1 MKHPFRLTAAF
12 LTVLLLLALT
22 GLVACTSPLPAVDPQ
37 QAWVDFA
44 TPTPGAKL
52 VMAQR
57 LDGKNLPDGRY
68 FQVPPGSHELMV
80 RFDFE
85 VFVGGMGMFSD
96 PQERLCYITLNYDN
110 FQPGQRYR
118 LQARSLGFNAY
129 ARLYNAEGKVLT
141 EERLVNCLP

>member
-1 MKHPFRLTAAF
+1 LT
-12 LTVLLLLALT
+12 
-22 GLVACTSPLPAVDPQ
+22 PLPAVDPQ

-57 LDGKNLPDGRY
+57 LDGKNLNDGRF

-85 VFVGGMGMFSD
+85 VPTGGSFGGMGQTTDRTCFM
-96 PQERLCYITLNYDN
+96 TLQYDR
-110 FQPGQRYR
+110 FEAGQRYR
-118 LQARSLGFNAY
+118 LEGRSLGYNPNI
-129 ARLYNAEGKVLT
+129 RLYNKAGQLLA
-141 EERLVNCLP
+141 EERSVNCI

>member
-1 MKHPFRLTAAF
+1 MRQLLLPIAA
-12 LTVLLLLALT
+12 VLLS
-22 GLVACTSPLPAVDPQ
+22 ACTLTPLPAVDPQ

-57 LDGKNLPDGRY
+57 LDGKNLNDGRF

-85 VFVGGMGMFSD
+85 VPTGGSFGGMGQTTDRTCFM
-96 PQERLCYITLNYDN
+96 TLQYDR
-110 FQPGQRYR
+110 FEAGQRYR
-118 LQARSLGFNAY
+118 LEGRSLGYNPNI
-129 ARLYNAEGKVLT
+129 RLYNKAGHLLA
-141 EERLVNCLP
+141 EERSVNCI

>member
-1 MKHPFRLTAAF
+1 MRQ
-12 LTVLLLLALT
+12 LLLPVVALS
-22 GLVACTSPLPAVDPQ
+22 LSACASTPLPPVDPH

-68 FQVPPGSHELMV
+68 FQVSPGSHELMV

-85 VFVGGMGMFSD
+85 VPTGGSLNGFGQTAD
-96 PQERLCYITLNYDN
+96 RTCFITLQYDH
-110 FQPGQRYR
+110 FKAGQRYR
-118 LQARSLGFNAY
+118 LEGRSLAFTPNI
-129 ARLYNAEGKVLT
+129 RLYNAARQLLA
-141 EERLVNCLP
+141 EERSVNCL

>member
-1 MKHPFRLTAAF
+1 MRQ
-12 LTVLLLLALT
+12 LLLPVVAL
-22 GLVACTSPLPAVDPQ
+22 LLSACASTPLPPVDPH

-68 FQVPPGSHELMV
+68 FQVSPGSHELMV

-85 VFVGGMGMFSD
+85 VPTGGSLNGFGQTAD
-96 PQERLCYITLNYDN
+96 RTCFITLQYDH
-110 FQPGQRYR
+110 FEAGQRYR
-118 LQARSLGFNAY
+118 LEGRSLAFTPNI
-129 ARLYNAEGKVLT
+129 RLYNAARQLLA
-141 EERLVNCLP
+141 EERSVNCL

>member
-1 MKHPFRLTAAF
+1 MRQLLLPV
-12 LTVLLLLALT
+12 TVLFLS
-22 GLVACTSPLPAVDPQ
+22 ACASTPIPPVDPH

-57 LDGKNLPDGRY
+57 LDGKNLNDGRF

-85 VFVGGMGMFSD
+85 VNTGTSFGGLDQTHDRTCFM
-96 PQERLCYITLNYDN
+96 TLQYDN
-110 FQPGQRYR
+110 FQAGQRYV
-118 LQARSLGFNAY
+118 LEGRSLAFTPNI
-129 ARLYNAEGKVLT
+129 RLYNSARQLLAQ
-141 EERLVNCLP
+141 ERSVNCI

>member
-1 MKHPFRLTAAF
+1 MRQ
-12 LTVLLLLALT
+12 LLLPVTALF
-22 GLVACTSPLPAVDPQ
+22 LSACASTPLPPVDPH

-57 LDGKNLPDGRY
+57 LDGKNLNDGRF

-85 VFVGGMGMFSD
+85 VPTGGSLGGLSQTQDRTCFM
-96 PQERLCYITLNYDN
+96 TLQYDS
-110 FQPGQRYR
+110 FQPGQRYV
-118 LQARSLGFNAY
+118 LEGRSLGFTPNI
-129 ARLYNAEGKVLT
+129 RLYNTARQLLAQ
-141 EERLVNCLP
+141 ERSVNCI

>member
-1 MKHPFRLTAAF
+1 MRQLLLPV
-12 LTVLLLLALT
+12 TVLFLS
-22 GLVACTSPLPAVDPQ
+22 ACASTPIPPVDPH

-57 LDGKNLPDGRY
+57 LDGKNLNDGRF

-85 VFVGGMGMFSD
+85 VNTGTGFGGLDQTHDRTCFM
-96 PQERLCYITLNYDN
+96 TLQYDK
-110 FQPGQRYR
+110 FQAGQRYV
-118 LQARSLGFNAY
+118 LEGRSLAFTPNI
-129 ARLYNAEGKVLT
+129 RLYNSARQLLAQ
-141 EERLVNCLP
+141 ERSVNCI

>member
-1 MKHPFRLTAAF
+1 MRQ
-12 LTVLLLLALT
+12 LLLPVTALF
-22 GLVACTSPLPAVDPQ
+22 LSACASTPLPPVDPH

-57 LDGKNLPDGRY
+57 LDGKNLNDGRF

-85 VFVGGMGMFSD
+85 VNTGAGFGGLDQTHDRTCFM
-96 PQERLCYITLNYDN
+96 TLQYDN
-110 FQPGQRYR
+110 FQAGQRYV
-118 LQARSLGFNAY
+118 LEGRSLAFTPNI
-129 ARLYNAEGKVLT
+129 RLYNAARQLLA
-141 EERLVNCLP
+141 EERSVNCI

>member
-1 MKHPFRLTAAF
+1 MRQ
-12 LTVLLLLALT
+12 LLLPIVAL
-22 GLVACTSPLPAVDPQ
+22 LLSACASTPLPPVDPH

-68 FQVPPGSHELMV
+68 FQVSPGSHELMV

-85 VFVGGMGMFSD
+85 VPTGGSLNGFGQTAD
-96 PQERLCYITLNYDN
+96 RTCFITLQYDH
-110 FQPGQRYR
+110 FEAGQRSPGR
-118 LQARSLGFNAY
+118 ALIGLH
-129 ARLYNAEGKVLT
+129 AEYPV
-141 EERLVNCLP
+141 V

>member
-1 MKHPFRLTAAF
+1 MRQ
-12 LTVLLLLALT
+12 LLLPIVAL
-22 GLVACTSPLPAVDPQ
+22 LLSACASTPLPPVDPH

-68 FQVPPGSHELMV
+68 FQVLPGSHELMV

-85 VFVGGMGMFSD
+85 VPTGGSLNGFGQTAD
-96 PQERLCYITLNYDN
+96 RTCFITLQYDH
-110 FQPGQRYR
+110 FEAGQRYR
-118 LQARSLGFNAY
+118 LEGRSLAFTPNI
-129 ARLYNAEGKVLT
+129 RLYNAARQLLA
-141 EERLVNCLP
+141 EERSVNCL